1 MKIGFGIGLGMLL
14 TIAAG
19 PARAQ
24 VQVRLGVPGRANY
37 SELHEA
43 LRPGTPSADTVRRIQ
58 RIRSPAP
65 LWRMVMA
72 AVRGTG
78 DWQSGLIAVTRLAEL
93 RSKAYA
99 DSARRLQNTI
109 ETAEENPF
117 PENPGLKPEDVVPS
131 LQAVILERRRA
142 VEGDSAVLADIL
154 GRLQSKQYE
163 HGDAWVLGRLG
174 AGAADSLT
182 ARFLSADSAEF
193 KVRYLTLLSY
203 FTDPSLVPLLARV
216 YAAPDSFGLPKRYAI
231 RASDGLLWIGTRE
244 SLQALLDARAVAR
257 ARGVY
262 DDPKLRHADLD
273 FLGSDSS
280 AVISRTGKWL
290 TEWVAELGSARR
302 SSP

>member
-1 MKIGFGIGLGMLL
+1 MKIGYGIGLGILITL
-14 TIAAG
+14 AAG

-24 VQVRLGVPGRANY
+24 VQLRLGVPGRANY

-43 LRPGTPSADTVRRIQ
+43 LRPGTPSADTVLRIQ
-58 RIRSPAP
+58 RIRTPAP

-93 RSKAYA
+93 RSKVYA
-99 DSARRLQNTI
+99 DSARRLETLI

-142 VEGDSAVLADIL
+142 VDGDSAVLADIL
-154 GRLQSKQYE
+154 GRLQSKRYE
-163 HGDAWVLGRLG
+163 HGDAWILGRLG

-244 SLQALLDARAVAR
+244 SLQALLDARAAAR
-257 ARGVY
+257 ARRVY

-280 AVISRTGKWL
+280 SVISRTGKWL
-290 TEWVAELGSARR
+290 TEWVAELGAARR